1 MEKINYQKTHES
13 LKEIGPDPMPNLVK
27 VAIPEAKIE
36 LIRGLQYC
44 INEYSWLPE
53 YNEVVEWLT
62 DNKGRGLLCYGNC
75 GRGKTVICKR
85 IILFLLTHYY
95 NKIMSCYDAQDI
107 NKDIDG
113 IKSKHII
120 CIDDIGVEKESVKY
134 GEKRMAF
141 PEIVD
146 ECEKKGHL
154 LIVTTNLSLNEIAE
168 KYGERTMDRLV
179 AITKRVEF
187 KGKSLRG

>member
-1 MEKINYQKTHES
+1 MEKINFQKTLDG
-13 LKEIGPDPMPNLVK
+13 LKEIGFNPIPSLVQ
-27 VAIPEAKIE
+27 VAIPEAKE
-36 LIRGLQYC
+36 TLARGLQFY
-44 INEYSWLPE
+44 ISDVAWLPE
-53 YNEVVEWLT
+53 YSEVAEWLT

-75 GRGKTVICKR
+75 GRGKTVICKK
-85 IILFLLTHYY
+85 IIPLLLNHYHG
-95 NKIMSCYDAQDI
+95 KIVSCYDAQDI

-146 ECEKKGHL
+146 ECEKRGHL
-154 LIVTTNLSLNEIAE
+154 LIATTNLSLNEIAD

>member
-1 MEKINYQKTHES
+1 MEKIDYQKTHES
-13 LKEIGPDPMPNLVK
+13 LKEIGSDPMPNLVK

-36 LIRGLQYC
+36 LMRGLQYC
-44 INEYSWLPE
+44 LNEYSWLPE
-53 YNEVVEWLT
+53 YNEVAEWLA

-75 GRGKTVICKR
+75 GRGKTVICKQ

-95 NKIMSCYDAQDI
+95 HKIMSCYDAQDI

-113 IKSKHII
+113 IKNKHII
-120 CIDDIGVEKESVKY
+120 CIDDIGVEKESVKF

-179 AITKRVEF
+179 AITKRIEF